1 MKVTILVPI
10 KDYIERACYEAL
22 RRQTFTDRA
31 IIIHQLDPL
40 QLDSLP
46 PKNKTLNSVR
56 NRNEMRKAAL
66 GTDSTHFLMVDSDTV
81 LPLNALETLLS
92 RDKDIISGWSLM
104 ANDKKWIAA
113 RWNGDKLCH
122 YYAPEKGIV
131 EVDMS
136 PLGCMLIKREVLE
149 KIKFEDGLEEFI
161 KDGDGKNI
169 YKGITAKFGENAQKS
184 GYKLYMDGDVIC
196 QHIRKE
202 QNV

>member
-31 IIIHQLDPL
+31 IIIHQLNPL

-56 NRNEMRKAAL
+56 NRNEMRKAVL

-113 RWNGDKLCH
+113 KWKGDKLCH
-122 YYAPEKGIV
+122 YYAPEEGIV
-131 EVDMS
+131 EVDMA
-136 PLGCMLIKREVLE
+136 PLGCMLVKREVLE
-149 KIKFEDGLEEFI
+149 KVKFKDGLDEFI

-184 GYKLYMDGDVIC
+184 GYKLFLDGDVIC